1 MRTPRDFGRLSI
13 IGLIVLGVLAVVLAA
28 AALLMNRPIEAE
40 PTPSGSSA
48 AAVTPTSDP
57 VAESSSPSVVVSE
70 SATPSPTADVS
81 ESVPPAVVETSP
93 EPNVSESPAV
103 GGSTVVVIGDSHSIG
118 DDTWVTT
125 AAEALGW
132 GEVVNLSSPG
142 RGYITAPREC
152 DFSPCANFAK
162 SVDLVVDA
170 QPDLVVTFGGVAD
183 GDYSITPGADAYY
196 AALRK
201 ALPDAEI
208 VGISPVTT
216 EDVAEYWLT
225 LHGRSISAA
234 LDAVDG
240 VFVSAG
246 QPGLGDGTSLSA
258 EAQDAIAA
266 AVVEALS

>member
-1 MRTPRDFGRLSI
+1 MSATRDFGRLSI
-13 IGLIVLGVLAVVLAA
+13 IGLIVLGVVAVALAA
-28 AALLMNRPIEAE
+28 AALLMNRPIEAA
-40 PTPSGSSA
+40 PAPSGASTP
-48 AAVTPTSDP
+48 AVTPSSDP
-57 VAESSSPSVVVSE
+57 VAESSSPSVVISE

-81 ESVPPAVVETSP
+81 ESVPPAVETSP
-93 EPNVSESPAV
+93 EPSASGSPAV

-142 RGYITAPREC
+142 RGYITSPRSC
-152 DFSPCANFAK
+152 DFTPCADFAR
-162 SVDLVVDA
+162 SVGLVADA
-170 QPDLVVTFGGVAD
+170 DPDVVVTFGGVAD
-183 GDYSITPGADAYY
+183 GDYSIRPGADAYFTS
-196 AALRK
+196 LRE

-208 VGISPVTT
+208 VGIAPVTT

-225 LHGRSISAA
+225 MHGRSISAA

-266 AVVEALS
+266 AVVAALG